1 MSTENVPASHFN
13 PLGSETQ
20 SVNTRIHS
28 GGSSDQNES
37 HLGRPVV
44 PVRKFLEVLQT
55 TQLDRFIFF
64 ICCYLI
70 IIIKI
75 RQRIYF
81 LICYPPPPHS
91 KSSVL

>member
-20 SVNTRIHS
+20 SVNTSIYS
-28 GGSSDQNES
+28 GGSSHQNES

-55 TQLDRFIFF
+55 TQLDP
-64 ICCYLI
+64 
-70 IIIKI
+70 
-75 RQRIYF
+75 IYF
-81 LICYPPPPHS
+81 LDLLLFNCNHKNKAKKLFSNLISPPAHS